1 LQSSALPL
9 GHAAGVKNSLQF
21 YYIRFIRF
29 FTSAFIKMIK
39 DFQLPDLVG
48 IQRESFLSFLECG
61 LVKEIERISPIRCQ
75 NEEENTE
82 IFFYAS
88 EVEWKRPSLLPSQA
102 ISKAQTYST
111 GVYVPLQIRSFPKDE
126 GVPRHSIIQTVF
138 LGEIPLMT
146 GRGTFIINGSSRV
159 IVNQI
164 IRSAGIYYK
173 TQFDQKN
180 QKTYIG
186 SILSNRGSWLR
197 IETDKKGL
205 VWVKVDK
212 IRKLPVFVFL
222 YALGLTQKQIDV
234 SVRHAKFLNRS
245 LIEQALL
252 GKETEPNDQRSA
264 LLKLH
269 FKLRPDRPFTLRG
282 AADLLESRFMDP
294 ERYDLGKLG
303 RDRLNKKLNI
313 LGNPTT
319 TVLRPEDIL
328 AAVDYLVNL
337 EFGIGVVDDIDDL
350 KNRRVRTTGELI
362 QNQIRIGLSRLQKM
376 VRDKVEGIEP
386 KQGITVAESYLP
398 TRFIHPKPIISS
410 LREFFGSSQLS
421 QYMDQT
427 NPLAEIT
434 HKRRLSSLGP
444 GGLSKDRA
452 GMAVREIHPSHYGRI
467 CPIETPEGGNAG
479 LVSSLTTYAKVNEL
493 GFLECPFYRVEEGE
507 VKKGEGPYF
516 LSAEKE
522 EGVVVSPG
530 DILISKESTLQQQ
543 KIPTRYKKE
552 FGISTPKQVQF
563 IGISPIQMIS
573 VATSLIPFLEH
584 DDANR
589 VLMGSNM
596 QRQAVPLVSPERA
609 FVGTGLEGQIA
620 RDSGTVL
627 LAKTSGLVI
636 STTPKEIHVASGFQK
651 EKMNPSQFEEVQTVL
666 PPLDHFQISTV
677 HHLQRYQR
685 SNQATCISQRPAVV
699 PGDWVEKGDLL
710 ADGAATSKG
719 ELALGKNV
727 LVAYMPWE
735 GYNFEDAILISE
747 RLVYENIYTSIHIE
761 RYEVEARQTKIGME
775 EFTRVIPHVGA
786 ESIQHLDANGIVLP
800 GSWVETGDIL
810 VGKITP
816 KGEFDQTPEKRLLR
830 AIFLQKEPDVQ
841 DSSLRVPNGVKG
853 RVVEVRKNK
862 NTVRIFL
869 AEKRRIQVGDKI
881 AGRHGNKGIVSNILP
896 IEDMPFLQDGT
907 PVDIVLNPLG
917 VPSRMNVGQVFEC
930 LLGLAGKY
938 LNQSMKVIPFDEM
951 YGKETSRGLVYQ
963 KLYEA
968 RQKTKKKWLF
978 EPAFAGKSRL
988 FDGRTGEAFDQPI
1001 MAGYPYM
1008 LKLVHLVDDKI
1019 HARST
1024 GPYSLVTQ
1032 QPLGGRAKHGGQRL
1046 GEMEVWALEGFGAAY
1061 LLQELLTVKS
1071 DDMQGR
1077 NEILHAIIKGTN
1089 LPEPG
1094 TPESFKVLVSELR
1107 SLCLDIRIYI

>member
-1 LQSSALPL
+1 
-9 GHAAGVKNSLQF
+9 
-21 YYIRFIRF
+21 
-29 FTSAFIKMIK
+29 MIK
-39 DFQLPDLVG
+39 DFKLPDLVG
-48 IQRESFLSFLECG
+48 IQRESFLSFLEFG
-61 LVKEIERISPIRCQ
+61 LAEELGRISPIQCER
-75 NEEENTE
+75 EEERTE
-82 IFFYAS
+82 ITFYPD
-88 EVEWKRPSLLPSQA
+88 EIEWKRPSLLPNEA
-102 ISKAQTYST
+102 IAKAQTYST
-111 GVYVPLQIRSFPKDE
+111 SFYLPVQILSFPNNE
-126 GVPRHSIIQTVF
+126 GIPRQSIRQKVF

-164 IRSAGIYYK
+164 VRSAGIYYK
-173 TQFDQKN
+173 TQFDKKN
-180 QKTYIG
+180 QQTYIG

-212 IRKLPVFVFL
+212 IRKIPIFTFL
-222 YALGLTQKQIDV
+222 FALGITENQINR
-234 SVRHAKFLNRS
+234 SLRYHQYLNRS
-245 LIEQALL
+245 KGQQDDPPTDQKTALY
-252 GKETEPNDQRSA
+252 Q
-264 LLKLH
+264 LH
-269 FKLRPDRPFTLRG
+269 YALRPDRPALLRS
-282 AADLLESRFMDP
+282 AANLLEERFMDP

-303 RDRLNKKLNI
+303 RLRLNKKLRI
-313 LGNPTT
+313 LGNPIT

-328 AAVDYLVNL
+328 AAVDYLINL

-350 KNRRVRTTGELI
+350 KNRRIRTSGELI
-362 QNQIRIGLSRLQKM
+362 QNQIRIGLSRLEKLI
-376 VRDKVEGIEP
+376 RDKVEEIETKP
-386 KQGITVAESYLP
+386 ELTVAESYLP
-398 TRFIHPKPIISS
+398 SRFIHPKPIISS

-444 GGLSKDRA
+444 GGLNKDRA

-479 LVSSLTTYAKVNEL
+479 LVSSLTTYAKINDL
-493 GFLECPFYRVEEGE
+493 GFLECPFYRVDNGE
-507 VKKGEGPYF
+507 VKKSEGPYF
-516 LSAEKE
+516 LSAEQE
-522 EGVVVSPG
+522 EIVLVSPG
-530 DILISKESTLQQQ
+530 DILISKENQLQKT
-543 KIPTRYKKE
+543 KIPIRYKKE
-552 FGISTPKQVQF
+552 FGTATPKEVQF

-596 QRQAVPLVSPERA
+596 QRQAVPLVQPERP
-609 FVGTGLEGQIA
+609 FVGTGLEGQVA

-627 LAKTSGLVI
+627 LAKQAGVIGLTSSEEIQILQSTEQLDNAHLNPEKVI
-636 STTPKEIHVASGFQK
+636 IQK
-651 EKMNPSQFEEVQTVL
+651 
-666 PPLDHFQISTV
+666 
-677 HHLQRYQR
+677 LQRYKR
-685 SNQATCISQRPAVV
+685 SNQATCINQRPSVK
-699 PGDWVEKGDLL
+699 PGDWVEKGDLI
-710 ADGAATSKG
+710 ADGAATSNG

-761 RYEVEARQTKIGME
+761 RYEIEERQTKIGME
-775 EFTRVIPHVGA
+775 EFTRNIPHTQS
-786 ESIQHLDANGIVLP
+786 ESIEHLDEEGIVFP
-800 GSWVETGDIL
+800 GCWVEAGDIL

-816 KGEFDQTPEKRLLR
+816 KGDFDQTPEKRLLR

-853 RVVEVRKNK
+853 RVIDVIKKK
-862 NTVRIFL
+862 NTIRIFL

-896 IEDMPFLQDGT
+896 IQDMPYLQDGT
-907 PVDIVLNPLG
+907 PVDMVLNPLG

-938 LNQSMKVIPFDEM
+938 LDQSMKVIPFDEM
-951 YGKETSRGLVYQ
+951 YGNEISRGLVYQ

-968 RQKTKKKWLF
+968 RKKTGKKWLF
-978 EPAFAGKSRL
+978 EPAFAGKSRI
-988 FDGRTGEAFDQPI
+988 FDGRTGNAFDQPV
-1001 MAGYPYM
+1001 MAGFPYM

-1024 GPYSLVTQ
+1024 GPYSLITQ

-1061 LLQELLTVKS
+1061 LLQELLTIKS

-1077 NEILHAIIKGTN
+1077 NDALYSIIKGVRF
-1089 LPEPG
+1089 PEPG
-1094 TPESFKVLVSELR
+1094 TPESFSVLFSELR
-1107 SLCLDIRIYI
+1107 ALCLDVRIIPNWTKQNLFQPLEN

>member
-1 LQSSALPL
+1 MPPVLSNSS
-9 GHAAGVKNSLQF
+9 QF

-29 FTSAFIKMIK
+29 FTSVFIKMIK
-39 DFQLPDLVG
+39 DFKLPDLVG
-48 IQRESFLSFLECG
+48 IQRESFLAFLEYG
-61 LVKEIERISPIRCQ
+61 LVEEIDRISPIRCQ
-75 NEEENTE
+75 NEEERTE
-82 IFFYAS
+82 IFFYAN
-88 EVEWKRPSLLPSQA
+88 ELEWKRPSLLPNEA

-111 GVYVPLQIRSFPKDE
+111 AVYVPLQILSFPK
-126 GVPRHSIIQTVF
+126 GGGIPLQSIQQKVF

-173 TQFDQKN
+173 TQFDKKN

-197 IETDKKGL
+197 IETDKNGL

-212 IRKLPVFVFL
+212 IRKLPIFIFL
-222 YALGLTQKQIDV
+222 YALGLTQEQID
-234 SVRHAKFLNRS
+234 SSLRHAKFLNRS
-245 LIEQALL
+245 RLEQAVMA
-252 GKETEPNDQRSA
+252 KEEEPHDQKSA
-264 LLKLH
+264 LYKLH
-269 FKLRPDRPFTLRG
+269 YKLRPDRPATLRG
-282 AADLLESRFMDP
+282 AATLLESRFMDP

-303 RDRLNKKLNI
+303 RARLNKKLRI

-337 EFGIGVVDDIDDL
+337 EFGIGLIDDIDDL
-350 KNRRVRTTGELI
+350 KNRRVRTSGELI
-362 QNQIRIGLSRLQKM
+362 QNQIRIGLSRLEKM
-376 VRDKVEGIEP
+376 VRDKVEEIEP
-386 KQGITVAESYLP
+386 KQGITIAESYLP

-479 LVSSLTTYAKVNEL
+479 LVSSLTTYAKINEL
-493 GFLECPFYRVEEGE
+493 GFLECPFYRVDEGE
-507 VKKGEGPYF
+507 VKKNEGPYF
-516 LSAEKE
+516 LSAEQE
-522 EGVVVSPG
+522 EGVFVSPG
-530 DILISKESTLQQQ
+530 DILISKKNQLHQN

-552 FGISTPKQVQF
+552 FGISNPKQVQF

-609 FVGTGLEGQIA
+609 FVGTGLEGQVA

-627 LAKTSGLVI
+627 LAKTSGVVI
-636 STTPKEIHVASGFQK
+636 STNPKEIHIASGMHLLGK
-651 EKMNPSQFEEVQTVL
+651 LTSQ
-666 PPLDHFQISTV
+666 QIIPANNLTSQQPVNMGLNHCTV
-677 HHLQRYQR
+677 HQLQRYQR
-685 SNQATCISQRPAVV
+685 SNQATCISQRPSIL
-699 PGDWVEKGDLL
+699 PGDWVEKGDLI
-710 ADGAATSKG
+710 ADGAATSRG

-761 RYEVEARQTKIGME
+761 RYEVETRPTKIGME
-775 EFTRVIPHVGA
+775 EFTRTIPHVGI
-786 ESIQHLDANGIVLP
+786 ESIQHLDENGIVLP
-800 GSWVETGDIL
+800 GSWVEAGDIL

-853 RVVEVRKNK
+853 RVVDVRKKK

-896 IEDMPFLQDGT
+896 IQDMPFLQDGT
-907 PVDIVLNPLG
+907 PVDVVLNPLG

-938 LNQSMKVIPFDEM
+938 LNQSMKVVPFDEM

-968 RQKTKKKWLF
+968 RRKTKKKWLF

-1008 LKLVHLVDDKI
+1008 LKLIHLVDDKI

-1107 SLCLDIRIYI
+1107 SLCLDIRIYL

>member
-1 LQSSALPL
+1 
-9 GHAAGVKNSLQF
+9 
-21 YYIRFIRF
+21 
-29 FTSAFIKMIK
+29 MIK
-39 DFQLPDLVG
+39 DFKLPDLVG
-48 IQRESFLSFLECG
+48 IQRESFLSFLEFG
-61 LVKEIERISPIRCQ
+61 LAEELGRISPIQCSK
-75 NEEENTE
+75 EEERTE
-82 IFFYAS
+82 IVFYPD
-88 EVEWKRPSLLPSQA
+88 EVEWKRPSLLPNEA
-102 ISKAQTYST
+102 IAKAQTYST
-111 GVYVPLQIRSFPKDE
+111 SFYIPVQILSFPKNE
-126 GVPRHSIIQTVF
+126 GIPRQSIQQKVF

-159 IVNQI
+159 VVNQI
-164 IRSAGIYYK
+164 VRSAGIYYK
-173 TQFDQKN
+173 TQFDKKN
-180 QKTYIG
+180 QQTYIG

-197 IETDKKGL
+197 IETDKDGF

-212 IRKLPVFVFL
+212 IRKLPIFTFL
-222 YALGLTQKQIDV
+222 FALGISQKQIDC
-234 SVRHAKFLNRS
+234 SLRHNKYLNRS
-245 LIEQALL
+245 NWQKNRSNKKGQQEEEAPPMDQKTALYQL
-252 GKETEPNDQRSA
+252 NYN
-264 LLKLH
+264 
-269 FKLRPDRPFTLRG
+269 LRPDRPASLRG
-282 AADLLESRFMDP
+282 AASLLESRFMDP

-303 RDRLNKKLNI
+303 RLRLNKKLRI

-337 EFGIGVVDDIDDL
+337 EFGIGKIDDIDDL
-350 KNRRVRTTGELI
+350 KNRRIRTSGELI
-362 QNQIRIGLSRLQKM
+362 QNQIRIGLSRLEKLI
-376 VRDKVEGIEP
+376 RDKVEEIDT
-386 KQGITVAESYLP
+386 KSDLTIAESYLP
-398 TRFIHPKPIISS
+398 SRFIHPKPIISS

-479 LVSSLTTYAKVNEL
+479 LVSSLTTYAKINDL
-493 GFLECPFYRVEEGE
+493 GFLECPFYRVDEGE
-507 VKKGEGPYF
+507 VKKDEGPYF
-516 LSAEKE
+516 LSAEQE
-522 EGVVVSPG
+522 EGVFVSPG
-530 DILISKESTLQQQ
+530 DILVSKTNQLQKS
-543 KIPTRYKKE
+543 KIPIRYKKE
-552 FGISTPKQVQF
+552 FGIATSKEVQF

-596 QRQAVPLVSPERA
+596 QRQAVPLVQPERP
-609 FVGTGLEGQIA
+609 FVGTGLEGQVA

-627 LAKTSGLVI
+627 LAKHSGVVDL
-636 STTPKEIHVASGFQK
+636 TTAEEIHIKSVKNTKNSTAI
-651 EKMNPSQFEEVQTVL
+651 P
-666 PPLDHFQISTV
+666 DQITI
-677 HHLQRYQR
+677 HQLQRYKR
-685 SNQATCISQRPAVV
+685 SNQATCISQRPSVK
-699 PGDWVEKGDLL
+699 PGDWVEKGDLI

-775 EFTRVIPHVGA
+775 EFTKHLPHVTSEAVEHLDEHGIVIPGC
-786 ESIQHLDANGIVLP
+786 
-800 GSWVETGDIL
+800 WVEAGDIL

-816 KGEFDQTPEKRLLR
+816 KGDFDQTPEKRILR

-853 RVVEVRKNK
+853 RVIDVIKKK
-862 NTVRIFL
+862 NTIRIFL

-896 IEDMPFLQDGT
+896 IQDMPFLQDGT

-938 LNQSMKVIPFDEM
+938 LNQSMKVVPFDEM
-951 YGKETSRGLVYQ
+951 YGSETSRGLVYQ

-968 RQKTKKKWLF
+968 RKKTMKKWLF
-978 EPAFAGKSRL
+978 EPAFAGKTKI
-988 FDGRTGEAFDQPI
+988 FDGRTGNAFDQPV
-1001 MAGYPYM
+1001 MAGFPYM
-1008 LKLVHLVDDKI
+1008 LKLVNLVDDKI

-1024 GPYSLVTQ
+1024 GPYSLITQ

-1061 LLQELLTVKS
+1061 LLQELLTIKS

-1077 NEILHAIIKGTN
+1077 NDALYAIIKGYK

-1094 TPESFKVLVSELR
+1094 TPESFSVLFSELR
-1107 SLCLDIRIYI
+1107 SLCLDIRIIPKLEIVDLQLLED

>member
-1 LQSSALPL
+1 
-9 GHAAGVKNSLQF
+9 
-21 YYIRFIRF
+21 
-29 FTSAFIKMIK
+29 MIK
-39 DFQLPDLVG
+39 DFKLPDLVG
-48 IQRESFLSFLECG
+48 IQRESFLAFLEYG
-61 LVKEIERISPIRCQ
+61 LVEEIDRISPIRCE
-75 NEEENTE
+75 NEEERTE
-82 IFFYAS
+82 VFFYAN
-88 EVEWKRPSLLPSQA
+88 ELEWKRPSLLPNEA

-111 GVYVPLQIRSFPKDE
+111 AVYVPLQILSFPK
-126 GVPRHSIIQTVF
+126 GGGIPLQSIQQKVF

-173 TQFDQKN
+173 TQFDKKN

-212 IRKLPVFVFL
+212 IRKLPIFIFL
-222 YALGLTQKQIDV
+222 YALGLTQDQIDG
-234 SVRHAKFLNRS
+234 SLRHAEFLNRS
-245 LIEQALL
+245 RFEQAEMA
-252 GKETEPNDQRSA
+252 KEEAPHDQKSA
-264 LLKLH
+264 LYKLH
-269 FKLRPDRPFTLRG
+269 YKLRPDRPATLRG
-282 AADLLESRFMDP
+282 AATLLESRFMDP

-303 RDRLNKKLNI
+303 RARLNKKLRI

-337 EFGIGVVDDIDDL
+337 EFGIGLIDDIDDL
-350 KNRRVRTTGELI
+350 KNRRVRTSGELI
-362 QNQIRIGLSRLQKM
+362 QNQIRIGLSRLEKM
-376 VRDKVEGIEP
+376 VRDKVEEIEP
-386 KQGITVAESYLP
+386 KQGITIAESYLP

-479 LVSSLTTYAKVNEL
+479 LVSSLTTYAKINKL
-493 GFLECPFYRVEEGE
+493 GFLECPFYRVDEGE
-507 VKKGEGPYF
+507 VKKSEGPYF
-516 LSAEKE
+516 LSAEQE
-522 EGVVVSPG
+522 EGVFVSPG
-530 DILISKESTLQQQ
+530 DILISKQNQLHQN

-552 FGISTPKQVQF
+552 FGISNPKQVQF

-609 FVGTGLEGQIA
+609 FVGTGLEGQVA

-627 LAKTSGLVI
+627 LAKTSGIVI
-636 STTPKEIHVASGFQK
+636 STNPKEIHIASGKQLVGKQLIHFPPQILAKVANLNEIILRNAEK
-651 EKMNPSQFEEVQTVL
+651 EYAMGSKNC
-666 PPLDHFQISTV
+666 TV
-677 HHLQRYQR
+677 HQLQRYQR
-685 SNQATCISQRPAVV
+685 SNQATCISQRPSILK
-699 PGDWVEKGDLL
+699 GDWVEKGDLL
-710 ADGAATSKG
+710 ADGAATSRG

-761 RYEVEARQTKIGME
+761 RYEVETRPTKIGME
-775 EFTRVIPHVGA
+775 EFTRTIPHVGI
-786 ESIQHLDANGIVLP
+786 ESIQHLDENGIVLP
-800 GSWVETGDIL
+800 GSWVEAGDIL

-853 RVVEVRKNK
+853 RVVDVRKKK

-896 IEDMPFLQDGT
+896 IQDMPFLQDGT
-907 PVDIVLNPLG
+907 PVDVVLNPLG

-938 LNQSMKVIPFDEM
+938 LNQSMKVVPFDEM

-968 RQKTKKKWLF
+968 RRKTKKKWLF

-1107 SLCLDIRIYI
+1107 SLCLDIRIYL